1 MCLKEDSKHK
11 MNIETV
17 NKNPI
22 TLTEGAI
29 QEIKRLV
36 DSTNISADQY
46 LRIGVKGGG
55 CAGFS
60 YILDFDTKQE
70 GDNMYEIEGIKVIMN
85 IAHNLYLNGIEIDY
99 QTGLNNRGFVY
110 NNPNAS
116 KTCGCGTS
124 FG

>member
-1 MCLKEDSKHK
+1 MQTLTS
-11 MNIETV
+11 
-17 NKNPI
+17 NPI

-29 QEIKRLV
+29 QEIKRLIHA
-36 DSTNISADQY
+36 SNITSDQF

-60 YILDFDTKQE
+60 YILDFDSKQE
-70 GDNMYEIEGIKVIMN
+70 GDDEYEIEGIKVIMN
-85 IAHNLYLNGIEIDY
+85 IAHHLYLNGIEIDY
-99 QTGLNNRGFVY
+99 QTGLNNRGFLY